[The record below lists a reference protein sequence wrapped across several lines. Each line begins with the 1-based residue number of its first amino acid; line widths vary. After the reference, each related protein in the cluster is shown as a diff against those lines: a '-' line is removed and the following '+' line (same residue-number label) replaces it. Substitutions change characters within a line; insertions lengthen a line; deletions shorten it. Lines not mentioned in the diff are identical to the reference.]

1 MSSNIVFGTDGW
13 RGIIARDF
21 TFDNL
26 ALVAHATARYVKT
39 LKVRNTAIVLGYDTR
54 FLSKEFAN
62 ETARI
67 LASYGIVVHLSDRFA
82 TTPQVSF
89 HTKQKGAA
97 LGIVITASHN
107 PAVYNGYKVKAAFGG
122 PATPEQI
129 ALIEKEL
136 LNLKGKAPKTGI
148 KSLDEYIDAR
158 TIRPFDASESYI
170 RYVRKKIDI
179 DLINASGLKVVYD
192 PMHGAGI
199 EFMSRLLPNVT
210 EIHGEYNPSFGDVDH
225 PEPIADCLRPLMEA
239 VRQKKADI
247 GIATDGDA
255 DRLGAIDEFAGY
267 VDPHRIFML
276 LLKYLFEDKKRRG
289 SVVKTVS
296 LTSMVDAYCEK
307 RGIKLMQ
314 TPVGFKHVA
323 KLMNEEKVLI
333 GGEESGGLGTSIHIP
348 ERDGVFNGLLLL
360 EMLATRK
367 KSLNELCDEL
377 DEEFGPHR
385 FRRRDVSLTEA
396 QKKLILAACA
406 RKPQKIGR
414 HAVQKID
421 TMDGYKFFVD
431 NGWLLI
437 RASGTEPLIRFYA
450 EAETTNRVEELLDE
464 GLKLK

>member
-1 MSSNIVFGTDGW
+1 MSTDIAFGTDGW

-26 ALVAHATARYVKT
+26 TLVAHATAKYVKT
-39 LKVRNTAIVLGYDTR
+39 LKVRNTAVVIGYDTR
-54 FLSKEFAN
+54 FLSREFAN

-67 LASYGIVVHLSDRFA
+67 FASYGITVHLTDRFS

-107 PAVYNGYKVKAAFGG
+107 PAEYNGFKVKAAFGG

-136 LNLKGKAPKTGI
+136 HALKGKPPKTTL
-148 KSLDEYIDAR
+148 KTLDEYIEAR
-158 TIRPFDASESYI
+158 TIRPFDAAESYV
-170 RYVRKKIDI
+170 RYIRKKLDI
-179 DLINASGLKVVYD
+179 DLIVKSGLKIVYD
-192 PMHGAGI
+192 PMYGAGI
-199 EFMSRLLPNVT
+199 EFLSRLLPGVV
-210 EIHGEYNPSFGDVDH
+210 EIHGTYNPSFGDIDH

-239 VRQKKADI
+239 VRQNKADI

-255 DRLGAIDEFAGY
+255 DRLGAVDEFAGY
-267 VDPHRIFML
+267 VDPHRIFLL
-276 LLKYLFEDKKRRG
+276 LLKYLHEDKKRRG

-296 LTSMVDAYCEK
+296 LSSMVDAYCEK
-307 RGIKLMQ
+307 RGIKLIQ

-323 KLMNEEKVLI
+323 KLMNDDKVLI
-333 GGEESGGLGTSIHIP
+333 GGEESGGLGTSLHIP
-348 ERDGVFNGLLLL
+348 ERDGIFNALLLL
-360 EMLATRK
+360 EMMATRK

-377 DEEFGPHR
+377 DDEFGAHR
-385 FRRRDVSLTEA
+385 YRRRDVKVTEA
-396 QKKLILAACA
+396 QKKAILAACA
-406 RKPQKIGR
+406 RKPLKIGR
-414 HAVQKID
+414 HPVLKLD
-421 TMDGYKFFVD
+421 TMDGYKFYVE